1 MKKSFIIQLP
11 LDKNLTTKIKINV
24 YPNREEY
31 IKGTKDPES
40 LGLCERYWA
49 EDNHGTK
56 LIHMR
61 QIATISLI
69 EGHLGAGIVSHE
81 AAHAAVHIWLL
92 LMGRK
97 QLRDTNDEPFAYV
110 LGDITRKIY
119 NGLYSRHIL

>member
-1 MKKSFIIQLP
+1 MKKSFIIQVP
-11 LDKNLTTKIKINV
+11 LDEKLTVKLKINV
-24 YPNREEY
+24 YPDRQNY
-31 IKGTKDPES
+31 IAGTKDHES

-119 NGLYSRHIL
+119 NGLYRLKIL